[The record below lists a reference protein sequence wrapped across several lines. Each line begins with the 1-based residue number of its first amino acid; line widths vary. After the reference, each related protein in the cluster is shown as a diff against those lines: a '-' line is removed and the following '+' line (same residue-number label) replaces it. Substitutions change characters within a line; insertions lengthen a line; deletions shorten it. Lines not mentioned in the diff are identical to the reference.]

1 MPTIHDLP
9 DKERT
14 ALVVRLKRIEGQA
27 RGIQR
32 MIEEDRDCLDVMTQI
47 VAMRAAVNAVG
58 GELLEEIALRCLQ
71 QPEGFDSP
79 EQAVEQAVHMLVR
92 AGR

>member
-1 MPTIHDLP
+1 MATIHDLP
-9 DKERT
+9 EKERN

-32 MIEEDRDCLDVMTQI
+32 MIEEDRDCLDVITQI
-47 VAMRAAVNAVG
+47 AAMRAAANAVA
-58 GELLEEIALRCLQ
+58 GELLEEYALRCMQ
-71 QPEGFDSP
+71 HPERFDAP
-79 EQAVEQAVHMLVR
+79 AKAVEQAVRALAR

>member
-32 MIEEDRDCLDVMTQI
+32 MIEDDRDCLDVMAQI
-47 VAMRAAVNAVG
+47 AALRAAVNAVG
-58 GELLEEIALRCLQ
+58 GELLEEVALRCLQ
-71 QPEGFDSP
+71 HPEDFDSP
-79 EQAVEQAVHMLVR
+79 EQAVGEVVHLIVR
-92 AGR
+92 GGR